1 VFSGNVVL
9 DESHEIMPIYEY
21 ENTKTGG
28 RFTENLPIDKR
39 NFPARRR
46 FIRRVISAPKISV
59 ISDMGGK
66 EDKAREQIMQAAEKD
81 ISNVKRKKL
90 KRQSGQKKDGKK
102 ASKKDA
108 GSDPYGLAEA
118 WWKIFTKP
126 NVTRK
131 NTK

>member
-1 VFSGNVVL
+1 
-9 DESHEIMPIYEY
+9 MPLYEY
-21 ENTKTGG
+21 ENTRTGK

-39 NFPARRR
+39 NFPCRNNN
-46 FIRRVISAPKISV
+46 IRRVVTAPNLSV
-59 ISDMGGK
+59 ISDVGGK
-66 EDKAREQIMQAAEKD
+66 EDKAREQMMQAAEKGY
-81 ISNVKRKKL
+81 KEREE
-90 KRQSGQKKDGKK
+90 KK

-126 NVTRK
+126 DVTGK